1 MHGTVQP
8 LQAGASEHDMND
20 FIQVN
25 AACSL
30 YLPAVFIQCLI
41 FVAENAEGKYI
52 SPFHDIPMHA
62 DEGQVSHLVTCVN
75 MCAFIR
81 SALKINFPCSTGSDV
96 QLLFFFFSPVVV
108 SQ

>member
-1 MHGTVQP
+1 MHGRVQP
-8 LQAGASEHDMND
+8 LQAEASEHDMND

-25 AACSL
+25 AACSW

-52 SPFHDIPMHA
+52 SPFHDIPMYA
-62 DEGQVSHLVTCVN
+62 DEGQVSHLYPVAYVN
-75 MCAFIR
+75 MRAFIR

-96 QLLFFFFSPVVV
+96 QLLFFFSVVV